1 MTLRSAIQALW
12 LGGLALQVLLA
23 AVLLIKK
30 SWRKFP
36 IFTCYVIFN
45 LMEGMLAYVLQLQH
59 NRSAYLYTYIIGETI
74 SVALGLAL
82 VYEIFG
88 HLFQPHPALRKLA
101 VMVFRV
107 AALLLVV
114 LAGGVIYYS
123 RSPFDARDIVSAL
136 SVIEEAARI
145 MEVGLIMFLF
155 LSASV
160 FGLHWRQLVFG
171 ITLGLGIS
179 VAVKLAEVTLLRYAP
194 SAGAALALPG
204 MLSFAVSLFIWLV
217 YAMAPERVASTVELP
232 KTAQLER
239 WNQAMMEL
247 IHQ

>member
-1 MTLRSAIQALW
+1 MTLRAIQALW

-36 IFTCYVIFN
+36 VFTCYVIFN
-45 LMEGMLAYVLQLQH
+45 LMEGMVTYLVQ
-59 NRSAYLYTYIIGETI
+59 NSRTVYLYTYIIGETI

-82 VYEIFG
+82 VYEIFS

-107 AALLLVV
+107 AALLLLV
-114 LAGGVIYYS
+114 LAGGVIYS
-123 RSPFDARDIVSAL
+123 QSPFNTRDILSAL
-136 SVIEEAARI
+136 WVVEEAARI

-155 LSASV
+155 LCASI
-160 FGLHWRQLVFG
+160 FGLHWRRLVFG
-171 ITLGLGIS
+171 ITLGLGIF
-179 VAVKLAEVTLLRYAP
+179 VTVKLAEVTLLRYAP
-194 SAGAALALPG
+194 SAANALTLTA
-204 MLSFAVSLFIWLV
+204 MLSFPVSLLMWLA
-217 YAMAPERVASTVELP
+217 YAVAPERVTGTVELP